1 MTNTTLTIKRLSTFF
16 IAAVLIGAVA
26 IFSPTQ
32 PVYAPSPAQFIILD
46 NNTGEDCED
55 ENIGTWDN
63 LTKTCML
70 TTNLTN
76 PLKIEDNSI
85 TLNCNIIF

>member
-1 MTNTTLTIKRLSTFF
+1 MTNTTLTIKRLSTLF

-32 PVYAPSPAQFIILD
+32 PVYAPGPAQLIILD
-46 NNTGEDCED
+46 NNTGGDCEGQ
-55 ENIGTWDN
+55 ILGTWDN
-63 LTKTCML
+63 PTKTCML

-76 PLKIEDNSI
+76 P
-85 TLNCNIIF
+85 